1 MFAALGVFFFSICGW
16 FFKDFFFK
24 SQHSNLKQEELLRSS
39 FFTLPPLIIN
49 LKSLE
54 NKRHMLK
61 VIFVIESTRLED
73 KETITHLQPVILD
86 QFQTYLRELTVQ
98 DLQGAVGLERIRQ
111 ELLSRTITLTKSL
124 GVQVRNILFKEFL
137 IS

>member
-1 MFAALGVFFFSICGW
+1 
-16 FFKDFFFK
+16 
-24 SQHSNLKQEELLRSS
+24 
-39 FFTLPPLIIN
+39 
-49 LKSLE
+49 
-54 NKRHMLK
+54 MLK

-73 KETITHLQPVILD
+73 KETIAHLQPVILD

-111 ELLSRTITLTKSL
+111 ELLSRAITLTRSL